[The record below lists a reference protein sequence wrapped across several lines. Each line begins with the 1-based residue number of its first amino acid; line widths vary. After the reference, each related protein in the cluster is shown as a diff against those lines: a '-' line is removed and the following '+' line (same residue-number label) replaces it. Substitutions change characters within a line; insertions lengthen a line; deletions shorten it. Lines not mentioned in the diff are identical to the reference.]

1 MRKGTR
7 EQKTI
12 VVKIG
17 SSSLT
22 GEGGALSREK
32 LEGHADALL
41 ELRNAGNDV
50 ILVSSGAVAA
60 GAEAMKLPARPRTVQ
75 LKQAAAAVGQSLLMH
90 SYSEKFGQHDVTVAQ
105 VLLTRHD
112 FAVRESYNNALN
124 TLNTLLEY
132 QILPIINE
140 NDTVAVKRDS
150 FGDNDR
156 LAALVSALLHAD
168 LLIILTDTN
177 GLYDADPRKNPEA
190 KRLDRIPHI
199 TPEILALAG
208 GTSSGVG
215 TGGMFAKI
223 RAADR
228 ALALGVPVFIGQAT
242 DGSLL
247 PILQGQGDGSY
258 FGDELVTSPQRK
270 LQWIA
275 FHSPVQGTIKV
286 DKGASEA
293 LRVGGKSLL
302 PAGVTE
308 IDGRF
313 ERDAV
318 VEIIGPDGP
327 IGKGMTNYS
336 AEELSKVL
344 GRSTEYVKEQLKV
357 ARVEV
362 IHRDNLALLT

>member
-22 GEGGALSREK
+22 EEGGALSEEK
-32 LEGHADALL
+32 LEAHSDAIL
-41 ELRNAGNDV
+41 ELRQGGHDV

-60 GAEAMKLPARPRTVQ
+60 GAEAMRLQARPRTVQ

-90 SYSEKFGQHDVTVAQ
+90 SYSEKFRAHDVTVAQ

-112 FAVRESYNNALN
+112 FAIRESYNNALN

-132 QILPIINE
+132 RVLPIINE

-177 GLYDADPRKNPEA
+177 GLYDADPRKNPNA
-190 KRLDRIPHI
+190 RRLDRISQI
-199 TPEILALAG
+199 TADILALAG
-208 GTSSGVG
+208 GAGSSVG

-242 DGSLL
+242 QGSLL
-247 PILQGQGDGSY
+247 PILTGKGDGTY
-258 FGDELVTSPQRK
+258 FGDEMITSPQRK

-275 FHSPVQGTIKV
+275 FHSPVEGTIKV

-293 LRVGGKSLL
+293 LRTGGKSLL
-302 PAGVTE
+302 PAGVVE
-308 IDGRF
+308 VEGRF
-313 ERDAV
+313 ERDTV
-318 VEIIGPDGP
+318 VEISDPDGP
-327 IGKGMTNYS
+327 IGKGVTNYS
-336 AEELSKVL
+336 AEELSLVL
-344 GRSTEYVKEQLKV
+344 GRSTDYVKEHLNV
-357 ARVEV
+357 SRVEV
-362 IHRDNLALLT
+362 IHRDNLALLI